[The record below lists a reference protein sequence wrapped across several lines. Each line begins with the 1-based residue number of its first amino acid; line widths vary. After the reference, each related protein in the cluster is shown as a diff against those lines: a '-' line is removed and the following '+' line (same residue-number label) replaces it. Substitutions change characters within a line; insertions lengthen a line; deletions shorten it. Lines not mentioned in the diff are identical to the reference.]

1 MSLEGTKEIP
11 TFPGNSCFSFV
22 SAGDKGDSEKHR
34 VSDKEEAS
42 YLIFYK
48 NRGLTY
54 LSATQEQLIYKEN
67 MQSEFFS
74 KKLSLTCNTHV
85 KVTIFVKS

>member
-1 MSLEGTKEIP
+1 METHVQALQIELSTNMSPEGTKEIP

-42 YLIFYK
+42 YFIFYK

-54 LSATQEQLIYKEN
+54 LSATQE
-67 MQSEFFS
+67 
-74 KKLSLTCNTHV
+74 
-85 KVTIFVKS
+85 